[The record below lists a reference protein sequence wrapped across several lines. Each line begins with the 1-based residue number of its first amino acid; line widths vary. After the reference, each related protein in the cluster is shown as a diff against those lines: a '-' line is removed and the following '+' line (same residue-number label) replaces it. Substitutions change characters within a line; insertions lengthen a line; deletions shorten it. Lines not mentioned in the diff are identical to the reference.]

1 MSEDKMP
8 YRRFRSRGRKVDP
21 ETGLAE
27 LERLNASAEA
37 PPEAAAARWPEEPA
51 WSEPA
56 PEEHR
61 AAPHKRRLWRL
72 RGVGPLGLVWRAT
85 VLFSTAFVVWAVL
98 GFVALWRA
106 AGDSNGGITPAA
118 RAALADPGGGL
129 LSTIENT
136 LIIGSDARPGETRA
150 RADTIMI
157 MRTDPDS
164 GRIKYLSIPRDWRVS
179 LPRYGHEKINA
190 AFQLLGQRG
199 IMRAVTRQTGIPI
212 HHLIVVRFGGLPKVV
227 DAVGGVDVTNAT
239 ALNCG
244 YSGGRKVHFDR
255 GRVHLDGQRA
265 LEFSRVRYNCGDDF
279 SRMARQQALIAAI
292 RGKLLS
298 PMSLPMAPWRGA
310 ATIRA
315 ITTDLGAIDLA
326 KLGWLQASMKN
337 DPADRLRLIGSSE
350 TIGRQSYVI
359 ISGDQAAP
367 VLRQFLGRA

>member
-1 MSEDKMP
+1 MSEDKTP
-8 YRRFRSRGRKVDP
+8 YRRFRSRGRTADP

-37 PPEAAAARWPEEPA
+37 PPEPTVDRQPGNASVPET
-51 WSEPA
+51 A
-56 PEEHR
+56 PEPGAVPR
-61 AAPHKRRLWRL
+61 RRGRLWRL
-72 RGVGPLGLVWRAT
+72 RGVGPLGVMWRAT
-85 VLFSTAFVVWAVL
+85 ALFFTAFVVWGVL
-98 GFVALWRA
+98 GFIALWQA
-106 AGDSNGGITPAA
+106 AGDANSGITPAA
-118 RAALADPGGGL
+118 RAALVDPGGGL
-129 LSTIENT
+129 LSTTENT
-136 LIIGSDARPGETRA
+136 LIIGSDARPGQTRA

-190 AFQLLGQRG
+190 AFQYFGQRG

-227 DAVGGVDVTNAT
+227 EAVGGVEVNNPTTLD
-239 ALNCG
+239 CG
-244 YSGGRKVHFDR
+244 YSGGRKVHFNR
-255 GRVHLDGQRA
+255 GRIHLDGQRA

-279 SRMARQQALIAAI
+279 ARMARQQALIAAI

-298 PMSLPMAPWRGA
+298 PLSLPMAPWRGA
-310 ATIRA
+310 STIRA
-315 ITTDLGAIDLA
+315 ITTDLGAVDLA
-326 KLGWLQASMKN
+326 KLGWLQATMKN
-337 DPADRLRLIGSSE
+337 DPKDRLRLIGSSE

-367 VLRQFLGRA
+367 VLQRFISGA